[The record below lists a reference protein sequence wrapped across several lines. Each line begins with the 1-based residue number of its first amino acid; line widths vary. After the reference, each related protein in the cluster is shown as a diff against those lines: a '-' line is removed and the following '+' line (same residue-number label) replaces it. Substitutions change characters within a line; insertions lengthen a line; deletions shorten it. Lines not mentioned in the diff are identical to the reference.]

1 MDDIIGLFTD
11 FEKKFLALIRDLIGR
26 PKAVLAEVMKREKK
40 YAAPF
45 RIYSYVV
52 SLSVL
57 LVVILNYTGAGFFV
71 TENRHM
77 PLFWENYE
85 KSKNDFIL
93 TMVPILGF
101 LEVILIFSIFTYVL
115 FRKPAASLFQHLKFN
130 TYVISVIAIYYVI
143 MLAAF
148 NVLQYY
154 YPIGNV
160 WVIRTVFLIVP
171 ALMFLNSFRAFQN
184 AWYWIFLKGVSI
196 IAIASFI
203 MVRIFFA
210 GNFNERLH
218 AFAMYWKYHKNEV
231 KATQTSASIPLST
244 EGLQFQDLIIDS
256 FNSFSGI
263 ARTAL
268 DSAILL
274 KSNLLGEIEFTRKIS
289 LPQSQGEF
297 GNYIGAAEIPVSGKN
312 DYLFFLEKQSDGTFT
327 DHPVDIYHLS
337 HDHTTLLGSINAF
350 TANTTCRY
358 KKDQIF
364 FSLYNHGQNTP
375 YLMSMDTIGQHKRA
389 HFLLGM
395 ENWVIGDFQF
405 DNSGDSVLIL
415 AHHENEKQSLS
426 QVALVKAVLTD
437 SSFQSLSKT
446 LLYDN
451 PYSDRINHRTGD
463 LSKSK
468 ISKEKLFIG
477 SDSGTFVASYRIF
490 TDKSFAL
497 KVSLVE
503 EKTLSQRWS
512 RDINLPYDL
521 VYFDDVIVKDHAV
534 IIAGR
539 AYQLITNGFL
549 ETPYYRPFVMKLDE
563 STGENTDFA
572 ILEQHYPVENFESSL
587 IFNPSKVFY
596 EDNRVILF
604 HYFNDVLHRTEV
616 SLKSESRKVSMRFHD

>member
-57 LVVILNYTGAGFFV
+57 LVVILNYTGAGLFA

-93 TMVPILGF
+93 TMIPLLGF
-101 LEVILIFSIFTYVL
+101 VEVILIFSIFTYIF
-115 FRKPAASLFQHLKFN
+115 FRKPSASLFQHVKFN
-130 TYVISVIAIYYVI
+130 TYVISVVAVYYVI
-143 MLAAF
+143 TLAAF
-148 NVLQYY
+148 NVLQHY
-154 YPIGNV
+154 YPIENP
-160 WVIRTVFLIVP
+160 WILRTAFLIVP
-171 ALMFLNSFRAFQN
+171 ALAFLNSFRAFQN
-184 AWYWIFLKGVSI
+184 SWYWILLKGIPI
-196 IAIASFI
+196 IAVSAFI
-203 MVRIFFA
+203 MVKIFFA

-218 AFAMYWKYHKNEV
+218 AFAMYWKYNKNEV
-231 KATQTSASIPLST
+231 KATQASASIPLST
-244 EGLQFQDLIIDS
+244 DGLQFQDLIVDS

-274 KSNLLGEIEFTRKIS
+274 KSNLLGEIEFTRKIF
-289 LPQSQGEF
+289 LPHGTGA
-297 GNYIGAAEIPVSGKN
+297 GNYVGAAEIPVQGKD
-312 DYLFFLEKQSDGTFT
+312 DYLFFLEKQSDGSFT

-337 HDHTTLLGSINAF
+337 RNQTTLLGSINAF
-350 TANTTCRY
+350 TANTTCRF
-358 KKDQIF
+358 KDDHIY
-364 FSLYNHGQNTP
+364 FSLYNQGQRTP
-375 YLMSMDTIGQHKRA
+375 FLMSMDTIGQDKRA
-389 HFLLGM
+389 HFLQGM

-405 DNSGDSVLIL
+405 DESGDSVLIL

-426 QVALVKAVLTD
+426 QVALVKAIITD
-437 SSFQSLSKT
+437 SSFQTLSRT

-468 ISKEKLFIG
+468 ISKEKLFVG

-497 KVSLVE
+497 KVTLLE
-503 EKTLSQRWS
+503 EKTLNQRWS

-521 VYFDDVIVKDHAV
+521 VYFDDVVVKDHAV
-534 IIAGR
+534 IVAGR
-539 AYQLITNGFL
+539 AYQLIPNGFL
-549 ETPYYRPFVMKLDE
+549 EMPYYRQFIIKLDE
-563 STGENTDFA
+563 RTGENLDFA
-572 ILEQHYPVENFESSL
+572 ILEQHYPVENFEASL
-587 IFNPSKVFY
+587 QFNPSKLFY
-596 EDNRVILF
+596 QDNRVILF
-604 HYFNDVLHRTEV
+604 HYFNDVLHRSEV
-616 SLKSESRKVSMRFHD
+616 SLRSNSKKVSMTF

>member
-26 PKAVLAEVMKREKK
+26 PKAVLSEVMKREKK

-101 LEVILIFSIFTYVL
+101 IEVILIFSLFTYIF
-115 FRKPAASLFQHLKFN
+115 FRKPAASLFQHVKFN
-130 TYVISVIAIYYVI
+130 TYVISIIALYYVI
-143 MLAAF
+143 VLASS
-148 NVLQYY
+148 NVIQYY
-154 YPIGNV
+154 YPIENV
-160 WVIRTVFLIVP
+160 WVLRTVFLIIPGLV
-171 ALMFLNSFRAFQN
+171 FLNSFRAFQN
-184 AWYWIFLKGVSI
+184 SWYWIFVKGVPI
-196 IAIASFI
+196 IAASGFI
-203 MVRIFFA
+203 MVKIFFA

-218 AFAMYWKYHKNEV
+218 AFAMYWKYNKNEV
-231 KATQTSASIPLST
+231 KATQASASIPLST
-244 EGLQFQDLIIDS
+244 DGLHFQDLIVDS

-263 ARTAL
+263 ARTTL

-289 LPQSQGEF
+289 LPKSTGTF
-297 GNYIGAAEIPVSGKN
+297 GNYLGAAEIPMSGKN
-312 DYLFFLEKQSDGTFT
+312 DYLFFMEKQSDGTFT

-337 HDHTTLLGSINAF
+337 SKNTTLLGSINAF

-358 KKDQIF
+358 KNDQIF
-364 FSLYNHGQNTP
+364 FSLYNGAQKTP

-389 HFLLGM
+389 HFLEGM
-395 ENWVIGDFQF
+395 ESWVIGDFQF
-405 DNSGDSVLIL
+405 DESGDSVLIL
-415 AHHENEKQSLS
+415 AHHENERQSLS

-437 SSFQSLSKT
+437 SSFRMQRKT

-468 ISKEKLFIG
+468 ISKEKLFVG

-497 KVSLVE
+497 KLSLLE
-503 EKTLSQRWS
+503 EKTLNQKWS

-521 VYFDDVIVKDHAV
+521 VYFDDVVVKDHAV
-534 IIAGR
+534 VIAGR

-549 ETPYYRPFVMKLDE
+549 ETPYYRPFVIKLDE

-587 IFNPSKVFY
+587 ISNPSKVFY
-596 EDNRVILF
+596 EDNRIILF
-604 HYFNDVLHRTEV
+604 HYFNNVLHRTEV
-616 SLKSESRKVSMRFHD
+616 SLKGKDAKKVSKL

>member
-26 PKAVLAEVMKREKK
+26 PKAVLSEAMKREKR

-101 LEVILIFSIFTYVL
+101 IEVILIFSVFTYIF
-115 FRKPAASLFQHLKFN
+115 FRKPAASLFHHIKFN
-130 TYVISVIAIYYVI
+130 TYVISIIALYYVI
-143 MLAAF
+143 VLATF
-148 NVLQYY
+148 NVVQYY
-154 YPIGNV
+154 YPIENV
-160 WVIRTVFLIVP
+160 WVLRSTFLIIPGLV
-171 ALMFLNSFRAFQN
+171 FLNSFRAFQN
-184 AWYWIFLKGVSI
+184 KWYWIFAKGVPI
-196 IAIASFI
+196 IAASGFI
-203 MVRIFFA
+203 MVKIFFA

-218 AFAMYWKYHKNEV
+218 AFALYWKYNKNEV

-244 EGLQFQDLIIDS
+244 DGLHFQDLIVDS

-263 ARTAL
+263 ARTTL

-289 LPQSQGEF
+289 LPKSNGTF
-297 GNYIGAAEIPVSGKN
+297 GNYLGAAEIPMSGKN
-312 DYLFFLEKQSDGTFT
+312 DYLFFMEKQSDGTFT

-337 HDHTTLLGSINAF
+337 SKNTTLLGSINAF

-358 KKDQIF
+358 KNDQIF
-364 FSLYNHGQNTP
+364 FSLYNGAQKTP

-389 HFLLGM
+389 HFLEGM

-405 DNSGDSVLIL
+405 DESGDSVLIL
-415 AHHENEKQSLS
+415 AHHENERQSLS

-437 SSFQSLSKT
+437 SSFRMQGKT

-451 PYSDRINHRTGD
+451 PYSDRINHRTSD

-468 ISKEKLFIG
+468 ISKEKLFVG
-477 SDSGTFVASYRIF
+477 SDSGTFIVSYRIF

-497 KVSLVE
+497 RLSLLE
-503 EKTLSQRWS
+503 EKTLDQKWS

-521 VYFDDVIVKDHAV
+521 VYFDDVVVKDHAV
-534 IIAGR
+534 VIAGR

-549 ETPYYRPFVMKLDE
+549 ETPYYRPFVIKLDE
-563 STGENTDFA
+563 SSGENTDFA

-587 IFNPSKVFY
+587 ISNPSKVFY
-596 EDNRVILF
+596 EDKRIILF
-604 HYFNDVLHRTEV
+604 HYFNNVLHRTEV
-616 SLKSESRKVSMRFHD
+616 SLKGKDVKKVSKL

>member
-26 PKAVLAEVMKREKK
+26 PKAVLAEVMKREKR

-57 LVVILNYTGAGFFV
+57 LVVILNYTGAGLFS

-93 TMVPILGF
+93 TMIPILGF
-101 LEVILIFSIFTYVL
+101 VEVILIFSIFTYIF
-115 FRKPAASLFQHLKFN
+115 FRKPSASLFQHVKFN
-130 TYVISVIAIYYVI
+130 TYVISVVAVYYVI
-143 MLAAF
+143 TLAAF
-148 NVLQYY
+148 NVLQHY
-154 YPIGNV
+154 YPLENPWIL
-160 WVIRTVFLIVP
+160 RTAFLIVP
-171 ALMFLNSFRAFQN
+171 ALVFLNSFRAFQN
-184 AWYWIFLKGVSI
+184 SWYWILLKGIPI
-196 IAIASFI
+196 IAVSAFV
-203 MVRIFFA
+203 MVKIFFA

-218 AFAMYWKYHKNEV
+218 AFAMYWKYNKNEV
-231 KATQTSASIPLST
+231 KATQASASIPLST
-244 EGLQFQDLIIDS
+244 DGLQFQDLIVDS

-274 KSNLLGEIEFTRKIS
+274 KSNLLGEIEFTRKIF
-289 LPQSQGEF
+289 LPQTKGS
-297 GNYIGAAEIPVSGKN
+297 GNYVGAAEIPVQGKD
-312 DYLFFLEKQSDGTFT
+312 DYLFFLEKQSDGSFT

-337 HDHTTLLGSINAF
+337 RNQTTLLGSINAF
-350 TANTTCRY
+350 TANTTCRF
-358 KKDQIF
+358 KDNHIY
-364 FSLYNHGQNTP
+364 FSLYNQGQRTP
-375 YLMSMDTIGQHKRA
+375 YLMSMDTIGHDKRA
-389 HFLLGM
+389 HFLQGM

-405 DNSGDSVLIL
+405 DQSGDSVLIL

-426 QVALVKAVLTD
+426 QVALLKAVITD
-437 SSFQSLSKT
+437 SSFQTLSRT

-468 ISKEKLFIG
+468 ISKEKLFVG

-497 KVSLVE
+497 KVTLLE
-503 EKTLSQRWS
+503 EKTLNQRWS

-521 VYFDDVIVKDHAV
+521 VYFDDVVVKDHAV

-539 AYQLITNGFL
+539 AYQLIPNSFL
-549 ETPYYRPFVMKLDE
+549 EMPYYRQFVIKLDE
-563 STGENTDFA
+563 RTGENQDFA
-572 ILEQHYPVENFESSL
+572 ILEQHYPIEDFEASL
-587 IFNPSKVFY
+587 QFNPSKVFY
-596 EDNRVILF
+596 QHNRVILF
-604 HYFNDVLHRTEV
+604 HYFNDVLHRSEV
-616 SLKSESRKVSMRFHD
+616 SLRNSKKVSMTF

>member
-26 PKAVLAEVMKREKK
+26 PKAVLSEVMKREKR

-101 LEVILIFSIFTYVL
+101 IEVILIFSIFTWIF
-115 FRKPAASLFQHLKFN
+115 FRRPAASLFHHVKFN
-130 TYVISVIAIYYVI
+130 TYVISVIAVYYVI
-143 MLAAF
+143 ALAAF
-148 NVLQYY
+148 NVVQYY
-154 YPIGNV
+154 YPMENPWIF
-160 WVIRTVFLIVP
+160 RTVFLVIP
-171 ALMFLNSFRAFQN
+171 ALGFLNSFRAFQN
-184 AWYWIFLKGVSI
+184 AWYWILLKGVPI
-196 IAIASFI
+196 IAASSFI
-203 MVRIFFA
+203 MVKIFFA
-210 GNFNERLH
+210 GDFNERLH
-218 AFAMYWKYHKNEV
+218 ALAMYWKYNKNEV
-231 KATQTSASIPLST
+231 KATQTSASIPLSM
-244 EGLQFQDLIIDS
+244 EGLHFQDLIVDS

-274 KSNLLGEIEFTRKIS
+274 KSNLLGEVEFTRKIF
-289 LPQSQGEF
+289 LPQQRGTS
-297 GNYIGAAEIPVSGKN
+297 GNYLGAAEIPVSGKS

-337 HDHTTLLGSINAF
+337 SRNTTHLGSINAF

-358 KKDQIF
+358 KNDQIF
-364 FSLYNHGQNTP
+364 FSLYNESQKTP

-389 HFLLGM
+389 HFLQGM
-395 ENWVIGDFQF
+395 ESWIIGDFQF
-405 DNSGDSVLIL
+405 DETGDSVLIL

-426 QVALVKAVLTD
+426 QVSLVKAVLTD
-437 SSFQSLSKT
+437 SSFQT
-446 LLYDN
+446 TGRALLYDN
-451 PYSDRINHRTGD
+451 PYSDRINHRIGD

-468 ISKEKLFIG
+468 ISKEKLFVG
-477 SDSGTFVASYRIF
+477 TDSGTFVASYRIF

-497 KVSLVE
+497 KVSLHE
-503 EKTLSQRWS
+503 EKTLNQKWS
-512 RDINLPYDL
+512 RDLNLPYDL
-521 VYFDDVIVKDHAV
+521 VFFDDVVVKDHAV
-534 IIAGR
+534 VIAGR

-549 ETPYYRPFVMKLDE
+549 ETPYYRPFVIKLDE
-563 STGENTDFA
+563 TTGETTDFA
-572 ILEQHYPVENFESSL
+572 ILEQHYPVENLEASL

-604 HYFNDVLHRTEV
+604 HYFNNALHRTEV
-616 SLKSESRKVSMRFHD
+616 SLKNGSSRKVSMKM